1 MQVAEL
7 IANYIVSEG
16 VTLAAGMSG
25 QQIGPFLD
33 QKYALEFDLTHK
45 HLKYS

>member
-33 QKYALEFDLTHK
+33 QIANREEI
-45 HLKYS
+45 